1 MSGIVQSS
9 CHLPAGSVNT
19 LVLTHVPLHSPPLG
33 DKAATLTASPLPCCF
48 CRVSSKSHLLWR
60 QIPHSLLYVEPSVPQ
75 TGCRFLGQ
83 ATQRVPSLPM
93 PLEYWLQSTWESST
107 TSAPRSAPAQKGQTT
122 QPPTS
127 RSSARSSS
135 REETQRYHF
144 ESAQAVRSRETSLQK
159 FLITPSCWG
168 PGEARHGGRIAVGET
183 VPNEGI

>member
-1 MSGIVQSS
+1 MEADPTLVAVCGAIGAADWLQVPWAGHPEGPILADAAGILAAINLGKQHNIGPKVSS
-9 CHLPAGSVNT
+9 CPERTNHTQLPT
-19 LVLTHVPLHSPPLG
+19 P
-33 DKAATLTASPLPCCF
+33 
-48 CRVSSKSHLLWR
+48 
-60 QIPHSLLYVEPSVPQ
+60 
-75 TGCRFLGQ
+75 
-83 ATQRVPSLPM
+83 
-93 PLEYWLQSTWESST
+93 
-107 TSAPRSAPAQKGQTT
+107 
-122 QPPTS
+122 